1 MIEDADN
8 SGAIMSVDDRTLALI
23 QAFSNAFALL
33 DDQRGYLEASKFR
46 VEFLRRNANLS

>member
-1 MIEDADN
+1 MGVDA
-8 SGAIMSVDDRTLALI
+8 RTLALI

-33 DDQRGYLEASKFR
+33 DNQNDYLEASKFR